1 MSHYQQL
8 FKRKGNY
15 DEGFGYKQHKDQW
28 LQRNKG
34 TDEPDTVSTP
44 KTTKS
49 NLNTSDG
56 SRESSVF
63 VTKSSARELGY
74 SSGDDVKGK
83 LRMSWPPEKK
93 STGVESVQRTY
104 VKNKT
109 SDIGKASTYSFSD
122 NNQLKINHS
131 GEMKDKVK
139 TLSSSFISGDK
150 ERSKTTRSNSTAEKF
165 PSEETKIS
173 SDQTKA
179 GHSQDSI
186 SPTVPNIP
194 LPSIE
199 KGITVTNPKTEQKNV
214 APTSKTNN
222 NPTPNRL
229 DAHPKK
235 VKKSVRF
242 APNVDVAQHD
252 RSSKLTTGAKAEEN
266 GTQLSDQT
274 EQSKVNI
281 TKDLKDESDKNNFD
295 HLSFEFSKEQSQSE
309 VYLEIPEYKCQE
321 QTSNMSSQ
329 ESEVKVESGQEIPQT
344 DIIVLNGGVEKV
356 EESLDIQTFTETFN
370 STVEAA
376 NHQEP
381 SEISHVKDSVKPCES
396 ENPSSPQSPAEHK
409 SEEEASP
416 ERNEDQFKKAESSND
431 QENSGSQRKPVAR
444 TNSLK
449 GSANQAEKTKGKL
462 GSWSTGKSP
471 LSKLFTSGGNDKTNK
486 TEPKDAKKP
495 DAKPSGG
502 LLGRLFQ
509 SSSEKAEDTT
519 KTTAQDERNDKTQ
532 ADDKKTEEIKE
543 ATTKEMQEE
552 DDVSQVP
559 PQEQDARDHTKE
571 KSHSAEPETLDSN
584 KSEAVSTSMEPSDLL
599 KASTSETPDD
609 LSAVEQTDADA
620 NPTNDQESQ
629 LQSSEPA
636 GLSVTDPPIT
646 VPSVNQATEES
657 INHFTAEKS
666 GDEVLSAPFNDIFG
680 ASVSSAP
687 VDPLA
692 KQINND
698 ESAQKPDELLDAP
711 GVEGRDLFS
720 GALFDLNPEPP
731 QGSSNLFGP
740 LDSQEIFVNTPADIF
755 SSPLSG
761 TALSEAASAD
771 TFSLLDSQPTENEA
785 ILSMTDQLIVPDLA
799 PVNQDEAQTSSPFG
813 TISQTTEQGTDFDIF
828 SSTDVPFTQS
838 PTVNVSD
845 QRGDDASTNQPS
857 AFPIDIFG
865 DNISNSKDVFTVLPS
880 TPGASNSLNDL
891 LGPDTSSTAAPS
903 AQTDLFA
910 DSLIFALEPQLLPV
924 SESSDV
930 NLFVD
935 SLSVSDHKSTEQAA
949 ENTVTSNSWMDDLL
963 G

>member
-15 DEGFGYKQHKDQW
+15 DEGFGHKQHKDQW

-44 KTTKS
+44 KMTKS
-49 NLNTSDG
+49 KLNTSDG
-56 SRESSVF
+56 SRESPMF
-63 VTKSSARELGY
+63 VTKSSARELVH
-74 SSGDDVKGK
+74 SSGADVKGK

-109 SDIGKASTYSFSD
+109 SDIGKAPTYSFSD

-131 GEMKDKVK
+131 GEMRDKVK

-150 ERSKTTRSNSTAEKF
+150 DRSKTTHSNSTAEKF
-165 PSEETKIS
+165 PSEEPKPR

-199 KGITVTNPKTEQKNV
+199 KGITVANPKTEQKNV
-214 APTSKTNN
+214 ALTSKTNN
-222 NPTPNRL
+222 NPTSNRL
-229 DAHPKK
+229 DAHPKN

-242 APNVDVAQHD
+242 APNVDVVQHD
-252 RSSKLTTGAKAEEN
+252 WSSKLTTGAKAEEN

-274 EQSKVNI
+274 EQSKINKP
-281 TKDLKDESDKNNFD
+281 KDLKDESDKNNFD
-295 HLSFEFSKEQSQSE
+295 HLSFDFSKEQSQSE
-309 VYLEIPEYKCQE
+309 VYLEIPEYKYQE

-329 ESEVKVESGQEIPQT
+329 ESEVKVESGQKIPQT
-344 DIIVLNGGVEKV
+344 DITVLNGGVETV
-356 EESLDIQTFTETFN
+356 EASLDTQSFTETFN
-370 STVEAA
+370 STEEAVK
-376 NHQEP
+376 HQEP

-396 ENPSSPQSPAEHK
+396 ENPSTPQSPAEHK

-416 ERNEDQFKKAESSND
+416 ERNKDQFKKAESSND

-519 KTTAQDERNDKTQ
+519 KSTAQDERNDKTQ
-532 ADDKKTEEIKE
+532 ADDKKEEEVKE
-543 ATTKEMQEE
+543 AATKEMQEE
-552 DDVSQVP
+552 GDVSQVP

-584 KSEAVSTSMEPSDLL
+584 KSEAVSASTEPSDLF

-609 LSAVEQTDADA
+609 LSAVEQTDA

-629 LQSSEPA
+629 LQSSEAA

-666 GDEVLSAPFNDIFG
+666 GDEVLSAPFNDDIFG
-680 ASVSSAP
+680 ASVSSAS

-761 TALSEAASAD
+761 TVLSEAASAD

-785 ILSMTDQLIVPDLA
+785 MLGMTDELIVPDSA

-813 TISQTTEQGTDFDIF
+813 TTSQTTEQSTDFDIF
-828 SSTDVPFTQS
+828 SSNDVLFTQS
-838 PTVNVSD
+838 PIVNVSD

-865 DNISNSKDVFTVLPS
+865 DDISNSKDVFTVLPS

-891 LGPDTSSTAAPS
+891 LGPDASSTPAPS

-910 DSLIFALEPQLLPV
+910 DSLIFASEPQLLPV

-935 SLSVSDHKSTEQAA
+935 SLLVSDNKNTEQAA